1 MPTVRTTFR
10 PDQPIEVGD
19 VEYAQL
25 QAEGLLVDEP
35 APDSAPPATAA
46 PANPAKKP
54 SGATG
59 SKES

>member
-1 MPTVRTTFR
+1 MPTVRTTMR

-25 QAEGLLVDEP
+25 KAEGLLIEP
-35 APDSAPPATAA
+35 APDSEPPATAA
-46 PANPAKKP
+46 PATPKKP

-59 SKES
+59 SKEN